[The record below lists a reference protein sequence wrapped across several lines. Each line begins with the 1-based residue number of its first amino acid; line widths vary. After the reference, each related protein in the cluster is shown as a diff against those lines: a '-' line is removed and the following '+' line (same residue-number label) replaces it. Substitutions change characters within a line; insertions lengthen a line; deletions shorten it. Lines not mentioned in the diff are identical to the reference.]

1 VHGKVVKFNGG
12 IMGKNWFHLQ
22 DGTGTAS
29 DGTHDIT
36 VTTPEDV
43 VVKVGDTV
51 TVTGTVGID
60 KDFGAG
66 YVYGAIV
73 ENARLAPKS

>member
-1 VHGKVVKFNGG
+1 
-12 IMGKNWFHLQ
+12 
-22 DGTGTAS
+22 
-29 DGTHDIT
+29 
-36 VTTPEDV
+36 
-43 VVKVGDTV
+43 V